1 MSIIPIEN
9 STTIHNTC
17 LKTIRWQY
25 QAVQSIEKM
34 GAQNTRQPKILP
46 TKLGVAL

>member
-1 MSIIPIEN
+1 MTKFIEN

-25 QAVQSIEKM
+25 QAGRSKEKM
-34 GAQNTRQPKILP
+34 ATQNTRQPKIPP
-46 TKLGVAL
+46 TRLVVAL